1 MSVSQ
6 HTDPECSYGCPHS
19 YGYRHWLETRRDDFH
34 NTSTSAAAA
43 VLYQFERCMVTSSS
57 CCTQTGRHQQY
68 LQCAGSDLF
77 VLLVHSLSLHRL
89 KLLLLLLL
97 QPFCCVD
104 VKFSSW
110 LVGPC
115 CPWIPPP
122 AAAAAAA
129 AAFVAAEDHTAAAA
143 AKVFCDA
150 KADDDDDGS
159 RRRRR
164 LHTLALTV
172 LTCCYSCC
180 SLTKFNRSRLITGGD
195 CPGDDVLQLVLN
207 ALLGRGNS
215 SRYAALVNFERITP

>member
-1 MSVSQ
+1 MVCAVLCVCLFLNTQTPSVPMVA
-6 HTDPECSYGCPHS
+6 HIPMVTGT
-19 YGYRHWLETRRDDFH
+19 GWRRDDFH
-34 NTSTSAAAA
+34 NTSTTA
-43 VLYQFERCMVTSSS
+43 VLYQFERCMVTSS
-57 CCTQTGRHQQY
+57 CTQTGRHQQY

-77 VLLVHSLSLHRL
+77 LLLLLVHSLSLHRL

-122 AAAAAAA
+122 PAAAA
-129 AAFVAAEDHTAAAA
+129 AAFVAAEDHTAAA

-172 LTCCYSCC
+172 STCCCC

-215 SRYAALVNFERITP
+215 SRYAALVNCERITPWS

>member
-1 MSVSQ
+1 MCCALCMSVSQ

-115 CPWIPPP
+115 CPWIPP
-122 AAAAAAA
+122 AAAAA

-143 AKVFCDA
+143 AEVFCDA
-150 KADDDDDGS
+150 KADDDDGS

-164 LHTLALTV
+164 LHTLAL
-172 LTCCYSCC
+172 LTFCC
-180 SLTKFNRSRLITGGD
+180 SLAKFNRSRLITTTTGGG
-195 CPGDDVLQLVLN
+195 GDDVLQLVLN
-207 ALLGRGNS
+207 ALLGS
-215 SRYAALVNFERITP
+215 SSSLPLCRARKL